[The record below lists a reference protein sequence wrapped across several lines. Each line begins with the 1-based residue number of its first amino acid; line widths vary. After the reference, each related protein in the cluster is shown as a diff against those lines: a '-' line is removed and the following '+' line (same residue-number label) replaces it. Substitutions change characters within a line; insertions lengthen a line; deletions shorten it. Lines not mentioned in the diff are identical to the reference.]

1 MTLIMNLLIC
11 SSPNLILMRVLLP
24 TTSSLIFGIGEA
36 FDADYADFSGITDEE
51 DLFITNVL
59 QKATITVDEEG
70 TEAAAATA
78 VIMGINPLH
87 FNP

>member
-1 MTLIMNLLIC
+1 MQLPKFDFNTSIAANDLLI
-11 SSPNLILMRVLLP
+11 NLGM
-24 TTSSLIFGIGEA
+24 GEA

-78 VIMGINPLH
+78 VIMGIKSAPTSTH
-87 FNP
+87 RIGD